1 VIQNIQE
8 QFGEQTATVLQDLNE
23 WAVLNPDKP
32 FSEYLAER
40 PNAALQTAIATL
52 VGTTGQVAAIK
63 AIEASGNFL
72 SSEEEKI
79 KLQDEKARKTL
90 EAFIKLNILANESEL
105 KKRLLESVESMGEVD
120 GKGHVILEVDGTKL
134 TKQRKVSNPLN
145 MDVAE
150 QIIKEKGLED
160 TCIKMVPQIDSEAI
174 MAAFYKKE
182 LTEEEIESMFP
193 EKVSYAFLVS

>member
-1 VIQNIQE
+1 MELSN
-8 QFGEQTATVLQDLNE
+8 TVKQ
-23 WAVLNPDKP
+23 
-32 FSEYLAER
+32 YLALKQEM
-40 PNAALQTAIATL
+40 
-52 VGTTGQVAAIK
+52 K
-63 AIEASGNFL
+63 FL
-72 SSEEEKI
+72 SE
-79 KLQDEKARKTL
+79 R
-90 EAFIKLNILANESEL
+90 ESEL
-105 KKRLLESVESMGEVD
+105 KKRLLTSVESMGEVD
-120 GKGHVILEVDGTKL
+120 GKGHIVLEIDGTKL
-134 TKQRKVSNPLN
+134 TKQRKVSNPLD

>member
-1 VIQNIQE
+1 MELNN
-8 QFGEQTATVLQDLNE
+8 TVKQ
-23 WAVLNPDKP
+23 
-32 FSEYLAER
+32 YLALKQEM
-40 PNAALQTAIATL
+40 
-52 VGTTGQVAAIK
+52 K
-63 AIEASGNFL
+63 FL
-72 SSEEEKI
+72 SE
-79 KLQDEKARKTL
+79 R
-90 EAFIKLNILANESEL
+90 ESEL
-105 KKRLLESVESMGEVD
+105 KKRLLESVESMGEID

>member
-1 VIQNIQE
+1 MELNN
-8 QFGEQTATVLQDLNE
+8 TVQQ
-23 WAVLNPDKP
+23 
-32 FSEYLAER
+32 YLALKQE
-40 PNAALQTAIATL
+40 
-52 VGTTGQVAAIK
+52 IK
-63 AIEASGNFL
+63 FL
-72 SSEEEKI
+72 SE
-79 KLQDEKARKTL
+79 R
-90 EAFIKLNILANESEL
+90 ESEL

>member
-1 VIQNIQE
+1 MELNN
-8 QFGEQTATVLQDLNE
+8 TVKQ
-23 WAVLNPDKP
+23 
-32 FSEYLAER
+32 YLALKQEM
-40 PNAALQTAIATL
+40 
-52 VGTTGQVAAIK
+52 K
-63 AIEASGNFL
+63 FL
-72 SSEEEKI
+72 SE
-79 KLQDEKARKTL
+79 R
-90 EAFIKLNILANESEL
+90 ESEL

>member
-1 VIQNIQE
+1 MELNN
-8 QFGEQTATVLQDLNE
+8 TVQQ
-23 WAVLNPDKP
+23 
-32 FSEYLAER
+32 YLALKQEM
-40 PNAALQTAIATL
+40 
-52 VGTTGQVAAIK
+52 K
-63 AIEASGNFL
+63 FL
-72 SSEEEKI
+72 SE
-79 KLQDEKARKTL
+79 R
-90 EAFIKLNILANESEL
+90 ESEL